1 MDAVLQPV
9 RIFCLAETGINQY
22 LLGMNITTNKVVKI
36 HYTLTGDD
44 GKVIDSSDGGEPL
57 EYMHGYGNL
66 IPGLER
72 ELEGKAKGDKLH
84 ADIAPRDAYGEY
96 DEKLVAEVPRTQFDV
111 STPIEIGQ
119 QFQAETATGTAIV
132 TVTKITDDTVTVD
145 ANHELAG
152 KTLHF
157 DVEVVDIRDAFPEEL
172 PQEPSGCSGNCTS
185 CGVGCSGCSAE

>member
-1 MDAVLQPV
+1 M
-9 RIFCLAETGINQY
+9 LAEMQGKQY
-22 LLGMNITTNKVVKI
+22 LLGMTISTNKVVKI

-44 GKVIDSSDGGEPL
+44 GKVIDSSDGKEPL

-72 ELEGKAKGDKLH
+72 ELEGKSAGDKLH

-96 DEKLVAEVPRTQFDV
+96 DEKLVAEVPRSQFDV
-111 STPIEIGQ
+111 SMPIEVGQ
-119 QFQAETATGTAIV
+119 QFQAETATGMAVV
-132 TVTKITDDTVTVD
+132 TVTKVTDDKITVD

-157 DVEVVDIRDAFPEEL
+157 DVEIVDIRDAFPEEL
-172 PQEPSGCSGNCTS
+172 PQEPSGCSGNCSS
-185 CGVGCSGCSAE
+185 CGVGCSGCGVD